1 MTPEFRLLVEC
12 CRLAFAGGSGER
24 ASGLARTADWPLFV
38 RLARHHRVQGL
49 VVRSLALLPG
59 SMPGPV
65 SDELKSDAAE
75 IAARN
80 LRSAAESDRLAKAFA
95 AANIPLL
102 FVKGLTLG
110 ALAYGDLSVKAGIDI
125 DLLVDPSDVARA
137 AQLLIDSGWHAVVP
151 PGGPDRIARWHRR
164 RKESVWRHHET
175 GLQADLHGRLADNPR
190 LIAEI
195 TASSPSQTVSIAPDI
210 ALRTLAPDELFA
222 YLAVHGA
229 SSAWF
234 RLKWIT
240 DFAAL
245 LSNVPPAELER
256 LYHRSMALGAGR
268 APAWALLLADR
279 LYGTLGA
286 APGLGRSLSSDRAN
300 RRLVAIASTLLERS
314 AEPLEPTERVF
325 GTAPIHLSQLLLLPG
340 CGFKLG
346 ETWRQARSP
355 FA

>member
-1 MTPEFRLLVEC
+1 MTPEFSLLVEC
-12 CRLAFAGGSGER
+12 CRLTFAGGSGER
-24 ASGLARTADWPLFV
+24 AMGLARTADWPLFV
-38 RLARHHRVQGL
+38 RLTRHHRVQGL
-49 VVRSLALLPG
+49 VARSLVSLPRL
-59 SMPGPV
+59 MPGPV

-80 LRSAAESDRLAKAFA
+80 LRSAAESDCLAKAFA

-125 DLLVDPSDVARA
+125 DLLVEPSDLARA
-137 AQLLIDSGWHAVVP
+137 AQVLIDGGWNPVVP
-151 PGGPDRIARWHRR
+151 AGSPERIAQWHRV
-164 RKESVWRHHET
+164 RKESVWRHTAT
-175 GLQADLHGRLADNPR
+175 GLQADLHDRLADNPR
-190 LIAEI
+190 LISGI
-195 TASSPSQTVSIAPDI
+195 RASSPSQSVSVAPGI

-240 DFAAL
+240 DFTAL
-245 LSNVPPAELER
+245 LSSVSAGELER
-256 LYHRSMALGAGR
+256 LYDRSVAMDAGR

-286 APGLGRSLSSDRAN
+286 APDLARSLSSDRAN
-300 RRLVAIASTLLERS
+300 RRLVRIASTLLERS
-314 AEPLEPTERVF
+314 AQPLEPTGRLL

-340 CGFKLG
+340 PGFKLG
-346 ETWRQARSP
+346 EAWRQVRGR

>member
-1 MTPEFRLLVEC
+1 MMPEFSLLVEC
-12 CRLAFAGGSGER
+12 CRLAFAEGSGER
-24 ASGLARTADWPLFV
+24 ASGLARTTDWPLFV

-49 VVRSLALLPG
+49 VARSLVSLPG
-59 SMPGPV
+59 LVPGAV
-65 SDELKSDAAE
+65 SEELKSDATE

-125 DLLVDPSDVARA
+125 DLLVEPVDLARA
-137 AQLLIDSGWHAVVP
+137 AQVLIDGGWSPVVP
-151 PGGPDRIARWHRR
+151 TGGPERIVQWHRV
-164 RKESVWRHHET
+164 RKESVWRQPEAD
-175 GLQADLHGRLADNPR
+175 LQADLHSRLADNPH
-190 LIAEI
+190 LIPQI
-195 TASSPSQTVSIAPDI
+195 SASSPSQTVSIAPVI
-210 ALRTLAPDELFA
+210 ALRTLAPEELFA

-245 LSNVPPAELER
+245 LSEFSPAELE
-256 LYHRSMALGAGR
+256 LHYARSVMLGAGR

-286 APGLGRSLSSDRAN
+286 APELARSLSSDRAN
-300 RRLVAIASTLLERS
+300 RRLVEFAIKLLERC
-314 AEPLEPTERVF
+314 AEPLEPTGRAF

-340 CGFKLG
+340 PGFKLG
-346 ETWRQARSP
+346 EAWRQCRAR